1 MRKDQIR
8 RGLHRKASHLE
19 PLEQKNNPELGKG
32 VISMDSRL
40 EILQEFLDQLHGLV
54 VVDRESN
61 IVFIDAQYANALG
74 YDDKEII
81 GLPVK
86 QIIPNSKLPVVLE
99 SGKAIWGDVF
109 CYLGHTSI
117 CNRWPLMKDGKI
129 IGAVSYSV
137 FDRLKESDNLFE
149 SLQELRG
156 QLDYYRDKLKM
167 YSGARYTLAD
177 IVGTSDGVVEL
188 HKAILR
194 AGCTDSTVLIQGE
207 TGTGKELVAHSLHQ
221 ESLRTHHPFIKL
233 NCAAM
238 PYDLIESE
246 LFGYEEGAF
255 TGARKTGKKGKFELA
270 NKGTLFLDE
279 VSQLTM
285 PAQAKLLRAL
295 QEKEIER
302 VGGTTPVSVN
312 VRIVAASNDD
322 LEAMVKQGTFRSD
335 LFYRLNVVP
344 IKIPPLRERMS
355 DIPALVK
362 KFVEKYGEQAGLGP
376 VEVSPEALDLLQG
389 YGWPGNI
396 RELEN
401 AVERAVGL
409 CRTGLLDISHFEWLM
424 PKIQKPFRIANT
436 QDPIKEA
443 KDAAERNVILKILHE
458 TGGNITKAAEVLH
471 MDRSLLYQKMR
482 RLGIKYRQ

>member
-1 MRKDQIR
+1 
-8 RGLHRKASHLE
+8 
-19 PLEQKNNPELGKG
+19 
-32 VISMDSRL
+32 MDSRL

-424 PKIQKPFRIANT
+424 PKIQKPFRITNT

-443 KDAAERNVILKILHE
+443 KDAAERNVILNILHE

>member
-1 MRKDQIR
+1 
-8 RGLHRKASHLE
+8 
-19 PLEQKNNPELGKG
+19 
-32 VISMDSRL
+32 MDSRF
-40 EILQEFLDQLHGLV
+40 EIMQEFLDQLHGLV
-54 VVDRESN
+54 VVDRDSN
-61 IVFIDAQYANALG
+61 IIYIDAQYARAMG
-74 YDDKEII
+74 YDAKEIR

-99 SGKAIWGDVF
+99 TGKAIWGDVF
-109 CYLGHTSI
+109 CYSGFTSI

-156 QLDYYRDKLKM
+156 QLDYYKDKLKR

-177 IVGTSDGVVEL
+177 IVGLSGGIVEL
-188 HKAILR
+188 RKAILR
-194 AGCTDSTVLIQGE
+194 AGCTDSTVLIHGE

-221 ESLRTHHPFIKL
+221 ESLRTHYPFIKL

-279 VSQLTM
+279 VSQLTI

-295 QEKEIER
+295 QEREIER
-302 VGGTTPVSVN
+302 IGGTTSVSVN

-322 LEAMVKQGTFRSD
+322 LEAMVKRGSFRSD

-344 IKIPPLRERMS
+344 ITIPPLRERIS
-355 DIPALVK
+355 DIPMLVK
-362 KFVEKYGEQAGLGP
+362 KFVERYGEQAGLGP
-376 VEVSPEALDLLQG
+376 VEVSPEVMALLQG

-409 CRTGLLDISHFEWLM
+409 CITGLLDLSHFEWLM
-424 PKIQKPFRIANT
+424 PKIQKPFRITST
-436 QDPIKEA
+436 QDMIKEA
-443 KDAAERNVILKILHE
+443 KAAAERNVILKILHK
-458 TGGNITKAAEVLH
+458 TGGNKKKAAEMLQ

-482 RLGIKYRQ
+482 RLGIKYQQ

>member
-1 MRKDQIR
+1 M
-8 RGLHRKASHLE
+8 
-19 PLEQKNNPELGKG
+19 
-32 VISMDSRL
+32 VTMDSRL
-40 EILQEFLDQLHGLV
+40 EIMKEFLDQVHGLV
-54 VVDRESN
+54 VVDHESN
-61 IVFIDAQYANALG
+61 IVYIEANYAKELG
-74 YDDKEII
+74 YDAKELI
-81 GLPVK
+81 GIPVK
-86 QIIPNSKLPVVLE
+86 QVIPNSKLPVVLE
-99 SGKAIWGDVF
+99 SGKAMWGDVF
-109 CYLGHTSI
+109 CYAGHTSI
-117 CNRWPLMKDGKI
+117 CNRWPLMKEGKI

-137 FDRLKESDNLFE
+137 FDRLKESEKLFE
-149 SLQELRG
+149 SLQDLRG
-156 QLDYYRDKLKM
+156 QVDYYKDRLKK

-177 IVGTSDGVVEL
+177 IVGASDGVVEL
-188 HKAILR
+188 RKAVLR

-221 ESLRTHHPFIKL
+221 ESLRTHYPFIKL

-238 PYDLIESE
+238 PYELIESE

-255 TGARKTGKKGKFELA
+255 TGARKAGKKGKFELA
-270 NKGTLFLDE
+270 HKGTLFLDE

-302 VGGTTPVSVN
+302 IGGTAPVSVN

-322 LEAMVKQGTFRSD
+322 LEAMVKQGSFRSD

-344 IKIPPLRERMS
+344 IKVPPLRERMS
-355 DIPALVK
+355 DIPVLVK
-362 KFVEKYGEQAGLGP
+362 RFVEKYREQAGLGP
-376 VEVSPEALDLLQG
+376 VEVAPEALSLLQG

-409 CRTGLLDISHFEWLM
+409 CLTGLLDLSHFEWLM
-424 PKIQKPFRIANT
+424 PKLQKPFRITNT
-436 QDPIKEA
+436 QDLIKEA
-443 KDAAERNVILKILHE
+443 KAAAERNVILTILHE
-458 TGGNITKAAEVLH
+458 TGGNITKAAEMLQ

-482 RLGIKYRQ
+482 RLGIRYR

>member
-1 MRKDQIR
+1 
-8 RGLHRKASHLE
+8 
-19 PLEQKNNPELGKG
+19 
-32 VISMDSRL
+32 MDSRF
-40 EILQEFLDQLHGLV
+40 EIMQEFLDQLHGLV
-54 VVDRESN
+54 VVDRESK
-61 IVFIDAQYANALG
+61 IIYIDAQYARAMG
-74 YDDKEII
+74 YDAKEIR

-99 SGKAIWGDVF
+99 TGKAIWGDVF
-109 CYLGHTSI
+109 CYSGYTSI

-156 QLDYYRDKLKM
+156 QLDYYKDKLKR

-177 IVGTSDGVVEL
+177 IVGLSGGIVEL
-188 HKAILR
+188 RKAILR
-194 AGCTDSTVLIQGE
+194 AGCTDSTVLIHGE

-221 ESLRTHHPFIKL
+221 ESLRTHYPFIKL

-279 VSQLTM
+279 VSQLTI

-295 QEKEIER
+295 QEREIER
-302 VGGTTPVSVN
+302 IGGTTSVSVN

-322 LEAMVKQGTFRSD
+322 LEAMVKRGSFRSD

-344 IKIPPLRERMS
+344 ITIPPLRERIS
-355 DIPALVK
+355 DIPMLVK
-362 KFVEKYGEQAGLGP
+362 KFVERYGEQAGLGP
-376 VEVSPEALDLLQG
+376 VEVSPEVMALLQG

-409 CRTGLLDISHFEWLM
+409 CITGLLDLSHFEWLM
-424 PKIQKPFRIANT
+424 PKIQKPFRITST
-436 QDPIKEA
+436 QDMIKEA
-443 KDAAERNVILKILHE
+443 KAAAERNVILKILHK
-458 TGGNITKAAEVLH
+458 TGGNKKKAAEMLQ

-482 RLGIKYRQ
+482 RLGIKYQQ

>member
-1 MRKDQIR
+1 
-8 RGLHRKASHLE
+8 
-19 PLEQKNNPELGKG
+19 
-32 VISMDSRL
+32 MDSRF
-40 EILQEFLDQLHGLV
+40 EIMQEFLDQLHGLV
-54 VVDRESN
+54 VVDRDSN
-61 IVFIDAQYANALG
+61 IIYIDAQYARAMG
-74 YDDKEII
+74 YDAKEIR

-99 SGKAIWGDVF
+99 TGKAIWGDVF
-109 CYLGHTSI
+109 CYSGFTSI

-156 QLDYYRDKLKM
+156 QLDYYKDKLKR

-177 IVGTSDGVVEL
+177 IVGLSGGIVEL
-188 HKAILR
+188 RKAILR
-194 AGCTDSTVLIQGE
+194 AGCTDSTVLIHGE

-221 ESLRTHHPFIKL
+221 ESLRTHYPFIKL

-279 VSQLTM
+279 VSQLTI

-295 QEKEIER
+295 QEREIER
-302 VGGTTPVSVN
+302 IGGATSVSVN

-322 LEAMVKQGTFRSD
+322 LEAMVKRGSFRSD

-344 IKIPPLRERMS
+344 ITIPPLRERIS
-355 DIPALVK
+355 DIPMLVK
-362 KFVEKYGEQAGLGP
+362 KFVERYGEQAGLGP
-376 VEVSPEALDLLQG
+376 VEVSPEVMALLQG

-409 CRTGLLDISHFEWLM
+409 CITGLLDLSHFEWLM
-424 PKIQKPFRIANT
+424 PKIQKPFRITST
-436 QDPIKEA
+436 QDMIKEA
-443 KDAAERNVILKILHE
+443 KAAAERNVILKILHK
-458 TGGNITKAAEVLH
+458 TGGNKKKAAEMLQ

-482 RLGIKYRQ
+482 RLGIKYQQ

>member
-1 MRKDQIR
+1 MRIECIYDIMMMRKSDTV
-8 RGLHRKASHLE
+8 
-19 PLEQKNNPELGKG
+19 KG
-32 VISMDSRL
+32 VIIMDSRF
-40 EILQEFLDQLHGLV
+40 EIMQEFLDQFRGLV
-54 VVDRESN
+54 VVDHESN
-61 IVFIDAQYANALG
+61 IVFINAYYANEIG
-74 YDDKEII
+74 YDPKEII

-86 QIIPNSKLPVVLE
+86 QVIPNSKLPVVLE

-109 CYLGHTSI
+109 CYSGFTSI

-137 FDRLKESDNLFE
+137 FDRIKESDNLFE

-156 QLDYYRDKLKM
+156 QLDYYKDKLKK
-167 YSGARYTLAD
+167 YSGARYSLAD
-177 IVGTSDGVVEL
+177 IVGSSEGVVEL
-188 HKAILR
+188 RKAILR
-194 AGCTDSTVLIQGE
+194 AGCTGSTVLIQGE

-221 ESLRTHHPFIKL
+221 ESLRTHYPFIKL

-238 PYDLIESE
+238 PYELIESE

-255 TGARKTGKKGKFELA
+255 TGARKTGKKGKFEQA

-279 VSQLTM
+279 VSQLTI

-295 QEKEIER
+295 QEREIER
-302 VGGTTPVSVN
+302 IGGATPIPVN

-322 LEAMVKQGTFRSD
+322 LEAMVKQGSFRSD

-355 DIPALVK
+355 DIPVLVK
-362 KFVEKYGEQAGLGP
+362 KFVEKYREQAGLGP
-376 VEVSPEALDLLQG
+376 VEVSPEALALLQG

-409 CRTGLLDISHFEWLM
+409 CRTSLLDLSHFDWLM
-424 PKIQKPFRIANT
+424 PKIQKPFKITST
-436 QDPIKEA
+436 QDII
-443 KDAAERNVILKILHE
+443 KDAKADAERNVILKILHE
-458 TGGNITKAAEVLH
+458 TRGNKKKAAEMLQ